1 VPNQKLFLLNITGHA
16 QGKPYWATLRKG
28 LEGFPGLVG
37 GKGLRRRPWALIL
50 SVNQANESRVEHE
63 TSKGSSKG

>member
-1 VPNQKLFLLNITGHA
+1 VPIQKLFLLSTASHA
-16 QGKPYWATLRKG
+16 QKQPYWATLRKG
-28 LEGFPGLVG
+28 LEGFRRVIW
-37 GKGLRRRPWALIL
+37 GKGLRRRPWPLIS

>member
-1 VPNQKLFLLNITGHA
+1 VPIQKLFLLNLLSHA
-16 QGKPYWATLRKG
+16 QGQPYWVTLRKVI
-28 LEGFPGLVG
+28 EGFRRVIW
-37 GKGLRRRPWALIL
+37 GKGLRRRPWQLIL